1 MADEHRPGENMTDSE
16 RLSDDVL
23 EMEQALRT
31 LTPRPSAIDQN
42 QLLFLAGQAVARAE
56 WDAAKPESK
65 IAKPSRGFWPYLTY
79 LSTVM
84 AVGFAAVLFAREEP
98 SPRVVEKIVYVDRP
112 IANGFQALS
121 APNKLRI
128 PVKQVDPVPKV
139 IHENDGNEETPNG
152 SSNFLTNS
160 SRMLRMRYTVLAIDA
175 DQLPDAVLG
184 SDSGST
190 VSYRSLRDEYL
201 EKPKPQTPQSNAW
214 SGLIPWTLP
223 LGQGS
228 QL

>member
-1 MADEHRPGENMTDSE
+1 MADEQRPGENMTDSE
-16 RLSDDVL
+16 QLSDDVL

-42 QLLFLAGQAVARAE
+42 QLLFLAGQAAARAE
-56 WDAAKPESK
+56 RNAAKPEPE
-65 IAKPSRGFWPYLTY
+65 IVKPSRGIWPLLTC
-79 LSTVM
+79 LSTVL
-84 AVGFAAVLFAREEP
+84 AIGFAAVLFAREEP

-112 IANGFQALS
+112 HVGFRQALS
-121 APNKLRI
+121 NPNQKRI
-128 PVKQVDPVPKV
+128 PVKQVDPAPKV
-139 IHENDGNEETPNG
+139 IHVIDRNEEPFIG
-152 SSNFLTNS
+152 SSLFLTNS
-160 SRMLRMRYTVLAIDA
+160 SRLLRMRYTALATNA
-175 DQLPDAVLG
+175 DQLPDARLG
-184 SDSGST
+184 SDSETT

-201 EKPKPQTPQSNAW
+201 EKPKPKTQQNNAW